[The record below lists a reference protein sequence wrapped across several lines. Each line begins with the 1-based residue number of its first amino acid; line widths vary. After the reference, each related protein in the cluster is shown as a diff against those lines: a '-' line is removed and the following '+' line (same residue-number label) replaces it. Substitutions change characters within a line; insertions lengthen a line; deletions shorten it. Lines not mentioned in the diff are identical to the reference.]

1 MMVFKYLMAAVNF
14 LLFFIMALITM
25 AGIKEDD
32 EATKWLLLVF
42 SLLPVAN
49 MAAIMLG

>member
-1 MMVFKYLMAAVNF
+1 MMVFKYLLAAVNF
-14 LLFFIMALITM
+14 LLFLIMALITM

-49 MAAIMLG
+49 MVAILG